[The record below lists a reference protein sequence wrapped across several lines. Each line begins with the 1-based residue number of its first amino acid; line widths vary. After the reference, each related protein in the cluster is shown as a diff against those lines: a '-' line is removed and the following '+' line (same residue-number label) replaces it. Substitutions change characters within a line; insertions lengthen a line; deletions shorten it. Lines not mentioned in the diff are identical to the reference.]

1 MEIDAEGTYYMDEDP
16 MVLMLREEGN
26 HREPPAIVE
35 ATTELKNWTQEGLA
49 HPKEDFV
56 EKIKNVEPITL
67 AKNIVFIPIES
78 ISASIIIP
86 VKSVCDHIPIES
98 VSIESVQFV
107 DTQLVLNHVV
117 YLNYRNEHI

>member
-35 ATTELKNWTQEGLA
+35 ATTELKNWAQEGLA

-86 VKSVCDHIPIES
+86 VESVCDHIPIES
-98 VSIESVQFV
+98 VQFI